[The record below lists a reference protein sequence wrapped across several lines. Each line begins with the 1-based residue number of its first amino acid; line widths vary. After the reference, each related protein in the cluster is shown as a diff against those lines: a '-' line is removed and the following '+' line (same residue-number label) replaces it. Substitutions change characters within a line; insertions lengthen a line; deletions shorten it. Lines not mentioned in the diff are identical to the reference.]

1 MRFVFYTLHDGASEN
16 LQLHRNSKALAVLIQ
31 TLHEKNLLDDAD
43 VDRILFEV
51 IH

>member
-1 MRFVFYTLHDGASEN
+1 
-16 LQLHRNSKALAVLIQ
+16 LAGQSVLIQ
-31 TLHEKNLLDDAD
+31 TLHEKTLLDDAD